1 MIPLLTFSQANV
13 TINNIKGVALML
25 IYTENEIKATPFS
38 KLSVFSYT
46 NIVHKHTF
54 YELTIILR
62 GTANSSINGGSVR
75 QLQEGDMIIV
85 CPEDFHSIQP
95 KTKDYRHRD
104 FYITK
109 SKMKKLNDLFGDN
122 FLFKMLNSGHEN
134 YYRLDIEETN
144 LIEKKSSA
152 FELQSDPSSEMH
164 AYLDKVHTTI
174 LAEIFGCIF
183 TKALPATNMI
193 PQWLNDLYLHLTS
206 FHYVSFS
213 IDEIIRR
220 TGYSHSY
227 VCQIFKKTF
236 NMTMRDCLTRSKIIL
251 SANLLGEEKIID
263 IATSF
268 GWENPKNYSIAFK
281 KVFGVTPQQYKKQRT
296 KKISSLY
303 PDPPKMEKL
312 DDFEKIVEP

>member
-1 MIPLLTFSQANV
+1 MLT
-13 TINNIKGVALML
+13 
-25 IYTENEIKATPFS
+25 YTENEIKATPFS

-62 GTANSSINGGSVR
+62 GNANSSINAGPVR
-75 QLQEGDMIIV
+75 RLQEGDMIIV
-85 CPEDFHSIQP
+85 CPDDFHSIQP

-104 FYITK
+104 FFISK

-122 FLFKMLNSGHEN
+122 FLINFLKSGREN
-134 YYRLDIEETN
+134 YFRLDIEENN
-144 LIEKKSSA
+144 LIEKRASA
-152 FELQSDPSSEMH
+152 FELQSDPSPDMRS
-164 AYLDKVHTTI
+164 YLDKVHTAI
-174 LAEIFGCIF
+174 LAEIFGSLF
-183 TKALPATNMI
+183 TKVLPAAHTI

-227 VCQIFKKTF
+227 VCQIFKKTY
-236 NMTMRDCLTRSKIIL
+236 NMTMRECLARSKIIL

-281 KVFGVTPQQYKKQRT
+281 KVFGVTPQQYKKHRV
-296 KKISSLY
+296 KKISSIY

-312 DDFEKIVEP
+312 NDFDKIIEP